1 MVWQIPKKRALPK
14 TVQIYGSKNLVP
26 NSTLEIPQVEDHMN
40 NKGIAYLNFLG
51 EPVRVGGGWSIRC
64 IRFKEILL
72 IKHLSIFKAFSLVE
86 QSLKTLKNH
95 VKADE
100 TKDKSSI
107 IYLARSDNRIQNQ
120 EEIIEYLN
128 TRPKSFIMK
137 NLENLLTVKKCS
149 IHRCDNILLPQGSD
163 NINGLCFTGKIH
175 R

>member
-1 MVWQIPKKRALPK
+1 M
-14 TVQIYGSKNLVP
+14 
-26 NSTLEIPQVEDHMN
+26 
-40 NKGIAYLNFLG
+40 
-51 EPVRVGGGWSIRC
+51 
-64 IRFKEILL
+64 
-72 IKHLSIFKAFSLVE
+72 E

-137 NLENLLTVKKCS
+137 NLEKLTYSEKKCS

-163 NINGLCFTGKIH
+163 NINGLCFTGKNT